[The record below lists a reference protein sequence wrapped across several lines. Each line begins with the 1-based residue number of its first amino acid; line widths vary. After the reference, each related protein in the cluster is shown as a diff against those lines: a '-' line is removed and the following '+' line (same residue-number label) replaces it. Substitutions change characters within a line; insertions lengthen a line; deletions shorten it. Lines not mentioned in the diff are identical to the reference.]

1 MIKYTRLLI
10 TLIFAVSGYS
20 AMAQSTSSS
29 PYSRFGLGD
38 LQEPL
43 LPQNRAMG
51 GIAVGIQQLG
61 GYHNINV
68 VNPASYSAI
77 RLTVVDIGAYANL
90 TTLSNSS
97 LKEKSNNFRMS
108 HLALAIPVSKRSALS
123 FGLLPYSDLGYRFK
137 NQVQIDTNNVD
148 YIYSGA
154 GGLSKAYLGYGF
166 GIGSNLNLGFN
177 VSYIFGGLKQFRS
190 TEFPELNGAIN
201 SRIENNNSVGGL
213 NYDYGLQYSI
223 NITDESR
230 FILGYSGTAST
241 KLNSK
246 NKYVATQYMKNF
258 STGDESAAADTILF
272 RQSDNEKIN
281 LPLIHRFGISYEK
294 LNKFLIGADFTM
306 GQWSKFSI
314 DGQNGG
320 LNNSMSAAI
329 GAQIIPNINSIN
341 SYLDLIDYRVG
352 LRYDKTYITVSGTD
366 IKQYA
371 ATFGL
376 GLPLISDRS
385 GRITFSKVNFSTEIG
400 KRGTLT
406 NNLVKENF
414 INFSLGFTLNDKW
427 FQKYKFD

>member
-1 MIKYTRLLI
+1 MIKYIRLLL
-10 TLIFAVSGYS
+10 TLIFAVAGYS
-20 AMAQSTSSS
+20 VLAQSTSSS

-51 GIAVGIQQLG
+51 GIATGVQQLG
-61 GYHNINV
+61 GYHNINI
-68 VNPASYSAI
+68 VNPASYSVI
-77 RLTVVDIGAYANL
+77 RLTAVDIGAYGNL
-90 TTLSNSS
+90 TTLSNSNIKQKGS
-97 LKEKSNNFRMS
+97 NFRMS
-108 HLALAIPVSKRSALS
+108 HLAVAVPVSMRSALS
-123 FGLLPYSDLGYRFK
+123 FGLLPYSDLGYSFK
-137 NQVQIDTNNVD
+137 NQVKIDTNNVD
-148 YIYSGA
+148 YIYNGA

-166 GIGSNLNLGFN
+166 GIGSHLNLGFN
-177 VSYIFGGLKQFRS
+177 VSYIFGDLKQFRS
-190 TEFPELNGAIN
+190 TEFPELAGALN
-201 SRIENNNSVGGL
+201 SRIEDNNSVGGL

-223 NITDESR
+223 NVTDESR
-230 FILGYSGTAST
+230 FILGYSGSAST

-258 STGDESAAADTILF
+258 VTGDEEAAADTILF
-272 RQSDNEKIN
+272 RQGDAFKIN
-281 LPLIHRFGISYEK
+281 LPMIHRFGISYEK

-306 GQWSKFSI
+306 GQWSKFNI
-314 DGQNGG
+314 NGQNGG
-320 LNNSMSAAI
+320 LSNSMSAAI
-329 GAQIIPNINSIN
+329 GAQITPDINSIN
-341 SYLDLIDYRVG
+341 NYLELIDYRVG
-352 LRYDKTYITVSGTD
+352 LNYEKTNITISGTD

-371 ATFGL
+371 ATFGF

-414 INFSLGFTLNDKW
+414 INFHLGFTLNDKW